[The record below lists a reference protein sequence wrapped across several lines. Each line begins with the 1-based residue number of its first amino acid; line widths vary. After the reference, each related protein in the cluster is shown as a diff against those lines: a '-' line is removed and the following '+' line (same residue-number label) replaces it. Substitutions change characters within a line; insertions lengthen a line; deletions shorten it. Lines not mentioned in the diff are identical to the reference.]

1 MDSSPSGF
9 EKIAP
14 YLKHPLVLVGFVL
27 FLFFGIHR
35 KLIESGIIPPLDQE
49 GGNAVV
55 QAILAYGFWI
65 AFAVVVLG
73 IGLQYV
79 KSHKGTSAAGVSVT
93 KGVGAGRDIH
103 ARDINIGDTQST
115 GEQGKQD

>member
-27 FLFFGIHR
+27 FLFFGIHG
-35 KLIESGIIPPLDQE
+35 KLIDSGIIQPLDPKE
-49 GGNAVV
+49 NSVV
-55 QAILAYGFWI
+55 VLAILEYGFWI
-65 AFAVVVLG
+65 ALAVIVLG

-79 KSHKGTSAAGVSVT
+79 KGLRK
-93 KGVGAGRDIH
+93 
-103 ARDINIGDTQST
+103 
-115 GEQGKQD
+115 